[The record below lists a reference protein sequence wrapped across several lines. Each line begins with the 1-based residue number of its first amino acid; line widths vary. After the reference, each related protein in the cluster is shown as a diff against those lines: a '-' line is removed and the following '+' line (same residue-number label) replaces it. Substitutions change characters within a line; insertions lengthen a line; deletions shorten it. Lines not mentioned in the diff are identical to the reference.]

1 MSIVIEIILL
11 ITSLLFTFI
20 ICIASVN
27 KKIIWSYILF
37 DDEEDYEDYGDDDLD
52 EYYEQYFYLRVRN
65 PFQFSSHD
73 PITFVLLN
81 KKGNEI

>member
-52 EYYEQYFYLRVRN
+52 EYYEQYFCLRVRN
-65 PFQFSSHD
+65 PFQ
-73 PITFVLLN
+73 T
-81 KKGNEI
+81 

>member
-52 EYYEQYFYLRVRN
+52 EYYE
-65 PFQFSSHD
+65 
-73 PITFVLLN
+73 
-81 KKGNEI
+81 